1 MLHTCVEKALQE
13 TDLDNPGQPSERTG
27 IIKVD
32 SRELKG
38 MLRGPKIELD
48 QLLSDPSIR
57 DSLRS
62 DGYYKRHQ

>member
-1 MLHTCVEKALQE
+1 MLHSCVEKALQE
-13 TDLDNPGQPSERTG
+13 TDPDNSGQLSERIGT
-27 IIKVD
+27 IKVD

-38 MLRGPKIELD
+38 MIRGPKIELD